1 MQCFRDSLS
10 DTGMSGKVYA
20 ADCSLASPAYFLAD
34 RSFQVPRCEHPDFI
48 PEMLDIARR
57 ESVRLIVP
65 TIDSE
70 LALFA
75 KNKSLFENQG
85 IHVAISAPHSVEI
98 AADKV
103 ATYNWLRA
111 NGYPTVRQALPE
123 EVLQN
128 SEAWSLP
135 LIVKPRQ
142 GSASKGVRQIHSL
155 RELAVY
161 AEQESDLLVQELAL
175 GDEYTINV
183 FVNRA
188 GKCVCAVPHQRFE
201 VRAGEVSKGITV
213 KHPAL
218 MDLARRMGERLPGA
232 YGMLNIQCFLSTNGD
247 IKVIE
252 INARAGGGYP
262 LAHHAGARFT
272 HLLVD
277 EAATGRTTSYFDN
290 WTDDLAMLRYD
301 QATFQPASKLR
312 SSRQAYASL
321 SSNGSR

>member
-1 MQCFRDSLS
+1 MQCFRESLG

-34 RSFQVPRCEHPDFI
+34 RSFQVPRCDHPEFI
-48 PEMLDIARR
+48 PEMLDIARH
-57 ESVRLIVP
+57 ENIRLIVP

-75 KNKSLFENQG
+75 ANKDLFEKNG
-85 IHVAISAPHSVEI
+85 IHVAISAPRAVEI

-103 ATYNWLRA
+103 ATYDWLCA
-111 NGYPTVRQALPE
+111 TGCPTVRQASPE
-123 EVLQN
+123 EVLLN
-128 SEAWSLP
+128 PADWPLP

-142 GSASKGVRQIHSL
+142 GSASKGVRQVHSL
-155 RELAVY
+155 RELAVC
-161 AEQESDLLVQELAL
+161 AEQESDLLVQELAQ
-175 GDEYTINV
+175 GDEYTVNI

-188 GKCVCAVPHQRFE
+188 GECVCAVPHQRFE

-218 MDLARRMGERLPGA
+218 MELARRIGERLPGA
-232 YGMLNIQCFLSTNGD
+232 YGMLNIQCFLAANGD
-247 IKVIE
+247 IRVIE

-277 EAATGRTTSYFDN
+277 EAATGRTTAYFDN

-312 SSRQAYASL
+312 SSSQAYASL